1 MCKGKYNVLHF
12 IFSVLEAT
20 KVNNDKVIELLVAV
34 PGSVS
39 QRELDFSLVTAVK
52 NKFFKCA
59 EALLKGGADVE
70 AGVSFSSFFFS
81 FFFWG
86 GGGFFG

>member
-1 MCKGKYNVLHF
+1 MFCTLL
-12 IFSVLEAT
+12 FSVLEAT
-20 KVNNDKVIELLVAV
+20 KVNNEKVIELLVAV

-59 EALLKGGADVE
+59 EMLLKGGADVE
-70 AGVSFSSFFFS
+70 AGVSYQPRVLSLEVWEPNRSLYLDLF
-81 FFFWG
+81 
-86 GGGFFG
+86 

>member
-1 MCKGKYNVLHF
+1 M
-12 IFSVLEAT
+12 EAT
-20 KVNNDKVIELLVAV
+20 KVNNEKVIELLVAV

-70 AGVSFSSFFFS
+70 AGVGFFLFVCCFS
-81 FFFWG
+81 FG
-86 GGGFFG
+86 GGVGC